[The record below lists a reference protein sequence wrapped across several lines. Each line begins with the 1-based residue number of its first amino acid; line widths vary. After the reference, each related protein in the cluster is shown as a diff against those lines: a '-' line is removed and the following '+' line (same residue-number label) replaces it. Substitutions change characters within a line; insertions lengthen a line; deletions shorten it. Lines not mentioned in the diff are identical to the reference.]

1 MQYFGFILFV
11 LLSVISVGE
20 GHFWG
25 RSRRTHRWRPG
36 TKDMEGS
43 CTFDLPC
50 DVETESFKA
59 KIHIRGFVKSA
70 EVAGPFSVT
79 RHGFFKHGFYIRNNE
94 NLLQGSNKVDFTA
107 RYWGWLKPRYRCSL
121 ICYSC
126 ITTPPPPP
134 PTPTTTPAPTNN
146 NNYAS
151 ANNNNYTSANNNN
164 YASANNNNYASAN
177 TTTHTKYLNKR
188 NTTSCQY

>member
-11 LLSVISVGE
+11 FLSVICVGE

-50 DVETESFKA
+50 DVETETFKA

-70 EVAGPFSVT
+70 EV
-79 RHGFFKHGFYIRNNE
+79 I
-94 NLLQGSNKVDFTA
+94 
-107 RYWGWLKPRYRCSL
+107 
-121 ICYSC
+121 I
-126 ITTPPPPP
+126 
-134 PTPTTTPAPTNN
+134 
-146 NNYAS
+146 
-151 ANNNNYTSANNNN
+151 
-164 YASANNNNYASAN
+164 
-177 TTTHTKYLNKR
+177 
-188 NTTSCQY
+188 

>member
-134 PTPTTTPAPTNN
+134 PTPTTTPAPT
-146 NNYAS
+146 S
-151 ANNNNYTSANNNN
+151 PPP
-164 YASANNNNYASAN
+164 
-177 TTTHTKYLNKR
+177 TTTTTPAPTTTTTPAPTTTTTPAPTPQPTPSTSTKETPPVVNIDVK
-188 NTTSCQY
+188 